1 MTFELPPMRNADSTE
16 PTRSTSTGPPNAA
29 TLSLPSQSR
38 ENIATTAPASQNGK
52 GRMAPPSPI
61 TTIATLS
68 SRCPRASSQMP
79 SSGVRGPG
87 ARPSSPGAGPGGII
101 ASRSPGQGGGL
112 GGGGPV
118 GAGPVTEGRGG
129 AGGGSTVPVSSGPV
143 AAGPG
148 GTAPFAVPSGAV
160 PPAESAA
167 GFRGGG
173 VAGFHREF
181 RRRWTRG

>member
-1 MTFELPPMRNADSTE
+1 MTFDLPPMRNADSTE

-112 GGGGPV
+112 GGVGPV

-129 AGGGSTVPVSSGPV
+129 AGGGGPWREGRGGGGGGSTVPVSSGPV

-148 GTAPFAVPSGAV
+148 GTAPSGAV
-160 PPAESAA
+160 PPAESA
-167 GFRGGG
+167 
-173 VAGFHREF
+173 
-181 RRRWTRG
+181 